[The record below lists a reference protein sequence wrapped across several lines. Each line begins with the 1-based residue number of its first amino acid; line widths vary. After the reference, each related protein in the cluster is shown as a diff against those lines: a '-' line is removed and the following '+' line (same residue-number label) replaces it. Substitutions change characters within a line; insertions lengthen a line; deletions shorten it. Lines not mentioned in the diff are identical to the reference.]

1 MRSVAGAIRKF
12 DYDPQRG
19 KFRTWL
25 LTVTRSKLNNFFAK
39 QQRQPLGA
47 GPSTLANL
55 VDAREMADD
64 LEEHWNRQYYERLFD
79 WAADK
84 VRPEIDKSTWQA
96 FWETAMERR
105 PGEEVA
111 ARLSMSVGAVYVA
124 KSRTLARLK
133 EIIASV
139 ADDEWEL

>member
-1 MRSVAGAIRKF
+1 
-12 DYDPQRG
+12 
-19 KFRTWL
+19 
-25 LTVTRSKLNNFFAK
+25 
-39 QQRQPLGA
+39 
-47 GPSTLANL
+47 LANL